1 MLAGHGYVALAAC
14 WLPEPESAKGI
25 ASIPLERFLT
35 PLDLLHGRADIDP
48 TRVAVLAIS
57 RGAEGVLAA
66 ATRATESPY
75 ARLVLISPSSVT
87 WQAIGSDGSIPDTGS
102 WTYEDQP
109 LPWLP
114 VPTGA
119 IMPQL
124 IRNAWQVGRDTA
136 AHRPTLLRLRPS
148 YEAGLQAR
156 SMRAADAAIAAERAA
171 GPLLVITGGD
181 DQLWP
186 SPEMAGELLAR
197 RPGAGDDHMHF
208 PGAGHLIR
216 LGQLP
221 TDAQW
226 TGGIALG
233 GTRTGQ
239 AEAQREATRGVLE
252 FLATMSRS

>member
-1 MLAGHGYVALAAC
+1 M
-14 WLPEPESAKGI
+14 
-25 ASIPLERFLT
+25 
-35 PLDLLHGRADIDP
+35 
-48 TRVAVLAIS
+48 
-57 RGAEGVLAA
+57 
-66 ATRATESPY
+66 
-75 ARLVLISPSSVT
+75 T
-87 WQAIGSDGSIPDTGS
+87 WQAIGSDGSIPDTPS
-102 WTYEDQP
+102 WTYEGQP

-114 VPTGA
+114 TPTGA

-124 IRNAWQVGRDTA
+124 IRNAWQVGADTK

-148 YEAGLQAR
+148 YEAGLHAR
-156 SMRAADAAIAAERAA
+156 SAQTVNATIAAEHAA

-181 DQLWP
+181 DELWP
-186 SPEMAGELLAR
+186 SQDMAIELMAR
-197 RPGAGDDHMHF
+197 RSGAGDDHLHY

-239 AEAQREATRGVLE
+239 AEAQRQATVKVLD
-252 FLATMSRS
+252 FLAGMSKS